1 MCVLN
6 DRCLLW
12 VFKVIMLYLVH
23 NMLSS
28 FIIIYISGIF
38 VINYFI
44 DIKIFKVLF
53 RVKIAPPIFLLY
65 HIVVNTHIIMT
76 IKENI
81 KQSIII
87 TVTTIIDNAHIFE
100 RGHVDRTDL
109 TSKVVA
115 VNSLIFKT

>member
-1 MCVLN
+1 MLN

-23 NMLSS
+23 NILSS
-28 FIIIYISGIF
+28 SILIYTRGIF

-53 RVKIAPPIFLLY
+53 GVKIAPPILLLY
-65 HIVVNTHIIMT
+65 HIVANTHIIMT

-87 TVTTIIDNAHIFE
+87 TVTAIINNAHIFE
-100 RGHVDRTDL
+100 
-109 TSKVVA
+109 
-115 VNSLIFKT
+115 LIVLI